1 MLPRRSERG
10 SWFDGVM
17 KRFALAFL
25 IGAVA
30 GFASGLVGVGGGIVM
45 VPLLLAMLGATQHEA
60 HATSLAAIV
69 LIAGVGAAA
78 FGSAGEVE
86 LEAAVP
92 LAVGALVGAP
102 VGARVMAG
110 SGEARLKAAFGVIT
124 IVVGLVMVLT

>member
-1 MLPRRSERG
+1 MTSPPFPRSA
-10 SWFDGVM
+10 WFDALM
-17 KRFALAFL
+17 KRFGLALS
-25 IGAVA
+25 IGLLA

-45 VPLLLAMLGATQHEA
+45 VPLLLALLGATQHEA

-78 FGSAGEVE
+78 FGSAGEVRF
-86 LEAAVP
+86 EAAVP
-92 LAVGALVGAP
+92 LAVGGLVGAP

-124 IVVGLVMVLT
+124 ILVGLVMVLT